1 MNPQS
6 TPATRTRLVWH
17 TAEIKRTA
25 AALAALGII
34 GVAGAAMCWAG
45 VWGLYIIGTVL
56 TGG

>member
-1 MNPQS
+1 M
-6 TPATRTRLVWH
+6 TRTRLVWR

-45 VWGLYIIGTVL
+45 VWGLYIIGTAV
-56 TGG
+56 TDG